1 MDNMV
6 TCYSAIQKV
15 QDSQMSYCKFLSAN
29 DTGLTGGHQSGIYV
43 SKLAHEI
50 LFETKGNRGENKERL
65 IRIKWQDDFF
75 TDSRFIYYGKG
86 TRNEYRITR
95 FGRGF
100 PYLTQNN
107 TGDLFIL
114 CKFSNEDYFAYL
126 LSTDDEINNFLDAF
140 GMNPTDTDSIIEK
153 KPYVYESK
161 ETREMDIFIE
171 SLEVEFP
178 TTVVM
183 ASKAQEIYDKVY
195 NNQNLI
201 IKNPDKIIIK
211 WTETEYRLFKHLEYN
226 RYRSIITD
234 GFETV
239 DEFIKKANTILNRR
253 KSRAGKSLEHHLS
266 SIFDYNNL
274 VYTSQGKTE
283 GNKTPDFIFPTIDDY
298 HDIRVPNEKLVFL
311 GAKTTCKDRWRQIL
325 NEADRIQ
332 VKHLFT
338 LQQGISPRQLE
349 EMKAENVTLVV
360 PQKYINTYP
369 TENREDIWN
378 LKRFIEYVKEKEK
391 RY

>member
-298 HDIRVPNEKLVFL
+298 HDIRVPNEKLVFWEL
-311 GAKTTCKDRWRQIL
+311 KQL
-325 NEADRIQ
+325 
-332 VKHLFT
+332 VKID
-338 LQQGISPRQLE
+338 GDKS
-349 EMKAENVTLVV
+349 
-360 PQKYINTYP
+360 
-369 TENREDIWN
+369 
-378 LKRFIEYVKEKEK
+378 
-391 RY
+391 